1 MWLWFSKLG
10 SPRWFYDLSG
20 KWLPW
25 LYAAMTVLLAVG
37 LVWALLFVPADYQQ
51 GHTIRIMYIHVPVA
65 SISLACFPLMAV
77 AGAITLVWRMKLAD
91 MVAKAVAPIGAWF
104 TGLALASGAIWGDL
118 IWGTWWAWDAR
129 LTSLLIQ
136 FFLFI
141 GVIALRS
148 AIESPDAAAKACA
161 ILAIVGAIN
170 VPIIKYSVEWWN
182 TLHQPASSFSM
193 DPVAPNPPEVWVPL
207 LIMIAGVYLF
217 FVIALIL
224 RVRNEILVRERRTQ
238 WVKDLVQ
245 RDTATIG

>member
-10 SPRWFYDLSG
+10 SPRWFYELSG

-25 LYAAMTVLLAVG
+25 LYAAMVVFMAVG
-37 LVWALLFVPADYQQ
+37 LTWALLFVPADYQQ
-51 GHTIRIMYIHVPVA
+51 GETIRIMYVHVPVA

-77 AGAITLVWRMKLAD
+77 AGTITLVWRMKLAD
-91 MVAKAVAPIGAWF
+91 MVAKCVEPIGAWF
-104 TGLALASGAIWGDL
+104 SGLALLSGAIWGEP
-118 IWGTWWAWDAR
+118 IWGVWWTWDAR
-129 LTSLLIQ
+129 LTSMLIQ

-148 AIESPDAAAKACA
+148 AIEIQDAAAKACA

-182 TLHQPASSFSM
+182 TLHQPASRISM
-193 DPVAPNPPEVWVPL
+193 DPMAPNPPEIWVPL

-217 FVIALIL
+217 FIITLLL
-224 RVRNEILVRERRTQ
+224 RTRNEILVRERRSK
-238 WVKDLVQ
+238 WVQDLV
-245 RDTATIG
+245 RKG

>member
-10 SPRWFYDLSG
+10 SPRWFYELSG

-25 LYAAMTVLLAVG
+25 LYAAMAVFLAVG
-37 LVWALLFVPADYQQ
+37 LPWALLFVPADYQQ
-51 GHTIRIMYIHVPVA
+51 GETIRIMYIHVPVA

-91 MVAKAVAPIGAWF
+91 MVAKCVAPIGAWF
-104 TGLALASGAIWGDL
+104 SGLALLSGAIWGEP
-118 IWGTWWAWDAR
+118 IWGVWWIWDAR
-129 LTSLLIQ
+129 LTSMLIQ

-148 AIESPDAAAKACA
+148 AIESQDAAAKACA
-161 ILAIVGAIN
+161 VLAIVGAIN

-182 TLHQPASSFSM
+182 TLHQPASTISM
-193 DPVAPNPPEVWVPL
+193 DPMAPNPPEVWVPL

-217 FVIALIL
+217 FIITLLL
-224 RVRNEILVRERRTQ
+224 RTRNEILTRERRSK
-238 WVKDLVQ
+238 WVQDLV
-245 RDTATIG
+245 RKG

>member
-10 SPRWFYDLSG
+10 SPRWFYELSS

-25 LYAAMTVLLAVG
+25 LYALMAVLMTVG
-37 LVWALLFVPADYQQ
+37 LVWALLFVPEDYQQ
-51 GHTIRIMYIHVPVA
+51 GQTIRIMYVHVPVA

-77 AGAITLVWRMKLAD
+77 AGTITLVWKMKLAD
-91 MVAKAVAPIGAWF
+91 MVAKSVAPIGAWF
-104 TGLALASGAIWGDL
+104 TGLALASGAIWGDQ

-148 AIESPDAAAKACA
+148 AIESPDNAAKACA
-161 ILAIVGAIN
+161 VLSIVGAIN

-182 TLHQPASSFSM
+182 TLHQPASSFSI

-207 LIMIAGVYLF
+207 VVMICAVYVF
-217 FVIALIL
+217 FVISLIL
-224 RVRNEILVRERRTQ
+224 RTRNEILQRERRSQ
-238 WVKDLVQ
+238 WVIDLVA
-245 RDTATIG
+245 RAPRV

>member
-25 LYAAMTVLLAVG
+25 LYGVMAVLLLIGVP
-37 LVWALLFVPADYQQ
+37 WALLLVPADYQQ
-51 GHTIRIMYIHVPVA
+51 GNTIRIMYVHVPVA
-65 SISLACFPLMAV
+65 SISLACFPIMAV
-77 AGAITLVWRMKLAD
+77 AGVITLVWRMKLAD
-91 MVAKAVAPIGAWF
+91 IVARAVAPVGAWF
-104 TGLALASGAIWGDL
+104 TALALASGAIWGDL

-148 AIESPDAAAKACA
+148 AIESEDAAAKACA

-170 VPIIKYSVEWWN
+170 VPVIKYSVEWWN
-182 TLHQPASSFSM
+182 TLHQPASDFSM
-193 DPVAPNPPEVWVPL
+193 ESVAPNPPEIWVPL
-207 LIMIAGVYLF
+207 LIMIAAVYCF
-217 FVIALIL
+217 FAITLIE
-224 RVRNEILVRERRTQ
+224 RVRTEILYRERRAR
-238 WVKDLVQ
+238 WVQQLV
-245 RDTATIG
+245 TGETN

>member
-10 SPRWFYDLSG
+10 SPRWFYDLSSR
-20 KWLPW
+20 WLLPI
-25 LYAAMTVLLAVG
+25 LITLSVLLLGVG
-37 LVWALLFVPADYQQ
+37 LFWALLIVPEDYQQ

-65 SISLACFPLMAV
+65 VVSLSCFPLMAV
-77 AGAITLVWRMKLAD
+77 AGVITLVWKMKLAD
-91 MVAKAVAPIGAWF
+91 MVAICTAPLGLWL
-104 TGLALASGAIWGDL
+104 TGLALATGAIWGEP

-148 AIESPDAAAKACA
+148 AIESPDAAARACA

-170 VPIIKYSVEWWN
+170 VPIIKYSVNWWN

-193 DPVAPNPPEVWVPL
+193 DPMAPNPPEVWVPL
-207 LIMIAGVYLF
+207 VIMILGTFCF
-217 FVIALIL
+217 FAVALIL
-224 RVRNEILVRERRTQ
+224 RTRNEILQRERRSQ
-238 WVKDLVQ
+238 WVTDLVT
-245 RDTATIG
+245 RAKV

>member
-10 SPRWFYDLSG
+10 SPRWFYELSD

-25 LYAAMTVLLAVG
+25 LYGAMIVLG
-37 LVWALLFVPADYQQ
+37 LMGLSAALLLVPADYQQ

-77 AGAITLVWRMKLAD
+77 AGTITLVWKMKLAD
-91 MVAKAVAPIGAWF
+91 MVAKCVAPIGAWF
-104 TGLALASGAIWGDL
+104 TGLALATGAIWGEP

-129 LTSLLIQ
+129 LTSMLIQ
-136 FFLFI
+136 FFLFV

-161 ILAIVGAIN
+161 VLAIVGAIN

-182 TLHQPASSFSM
+182 TLHQPASRIST
-193 DPVAPNPPEVWVPL
+193 DAIAPNPPEIWVPL
-207 LIMIAGVYLF
+207 LIMIGAVYIF
-217 FVIALIL
+217 FVITLLL
-224 RVRNEILVRERRTQ
+224 RTRNEILVRERRSQ
-238 WVKDLVQ
+238 WVKDLV
-245 RDTATIG
+245 ANA

>member
-10 SPRWFYDLSG
+10 SPRWFYQWSG

-25 LYAAMTVLLAVG
+25 LVACMVVLLAIG
-37 LVWALLFVPADYQQ
+37 IPWALLFVPEDYQQ

-65 SISLACFPLMAV
+65 SISLVCFPLMAV
-77 AGAITLVWRMKLAD
+77 AGTITLVWRMKLAD
-91 MVAKAVAPIGAWF
+91 MVAKSVAPIGAWF

-148 AIESPDAAAKACA
+148 AIESPDGAAKACA

-170 VPIIKYSVEWWN
+170 VPIIKYSVDWWN
-182 TLHQPASSFSM
+182 TLHQPASRFSM

-207 LIMIAGVYLF
+207 VIMIVAVYF
-217 FVIALIL
+217 FFAIALIQ
-224 RVRNEILVRERRTQ
+224 RVRNEILLRERRSQ
-238 WVKDLVQ
+238 WVRELVTQ
-245 RDTATIG
+245 EGDRA

>member
-10 SPRWFYDLSG
+10 SPRWFYELSG

-25 LYAAMTVLLAVG
+25 LYAAMAVFLAVG
-37 LVWALLFVPADYQQ
+37 LPWALLFVPADYQQ
-51 GHTIRIMYIHVPVA
+51 GETIRIMYIHVPVA

-91 MVAKAVAPIGAWF
+91 MVAKCVAPIGAWF
-104 TGLALASGAIWGDL
+104 SGLALLSGAIWGEP
-118 IWGTWWAWDAR
+118 IWGVWWIWDAR
-129 LTSLLIQ
+129 LTSMLIQ

-148 AIESPDAAAKACA
+148 AIESQDAAAKACA
-161 ILAIVGAIN
+161 VLAIVGAIN

-182 TLHQPASSFSM
+182 TLHQPASTISM
-193 DPVAPNPPEVWVPL
+193 DPMAPNPPEVWVPL

-217 FVIALIL
+217 FIITLLL
-224 RVRNEILVRERRTQ
+224 RTRNEILNRERRSK
-238 WVKDLVQ
+238 WVQDLV
-245 RDTATIG
+245 RKG

>member
-25 LYAAMTVLLAVG
+25 LYGAMLVLGVTG
-37 LVWALLFVPADYQQ
+37 LTWALLFVPQDYQQ
-51 GHTIRIMYIHVPVA
+51 GETIRIMYVHVPVA

-77 AGAITLVWRMKLAD
+77 AGAITLVWKMKLAD
-91 MVAKAVAPIGAWF
+91 MVAKCVAPIGAWF
-104 TGLALASGAIWGDL
+104 TGLALATGGIWGEP

-129 LTSLLIQ
+129 LTSMLIQ

-148 AIESPDAAAKACA
+148 AIESPDNAAKACA
-161 ILAIVGAIN
+161 VLAIVGAIN

-182 TLHQPASSFSM
+182 TLHQPASRFSM
-193 DPVAPNPPEVWVPL
+193 DPVSPNPPEVWVPL
-207 LIMIAGVYLF
+207 VIMICAVYVF
-217 FVIALIL
+217 FVITLIL
-224 RVRNEILVRERRTQ
+224 RTRNEILLRERRSQ
-238 WVKDLVQ
+238 WVKDLV
-245 RDTATIG
+245 AKEPV